1 MIRIFSFFKKLKKPA
16 TTFFLGFIF
25 SLVLVPS
32 IDVVA
37 STFLE
42 NLKDLNILEGT
53 CIIPGFPDATCQYE
67 NSFAFK
73 VWEFLVRFAG
83 VVASAMFVFAGY
95 KMIINDETEAR
106 KLIASTIYG
115 LGVVLASDV
124 IVNLIGDSL
133 EPKTDTSNC
142 VKVIESQWFGTYC
155 ADTNAAPVIDFFTKL
170 LNNLAIPIALV
181 VAVVFFVIGLYNLL
195 LSGGNSSMVQKGWE
209 YMRNSIIGFVAVFL
223 GYTIL
228 SIIYAVI
235 ASFFPRVG

>member
-1 MIRIFSFFKKLKKPA
+1 MKTIFSIFKKLEKKLVIA
-16 TTFFLGFIF
+16 FFVGFIL
-25 SLVLVPS
+25 SLVLVPPT
-32 IDVVA
+32 DALA
-37 STFLE
+37 SAFLD

-53 CIIPGFPDATCQYE
+53 CIIPGFPDASCNRE

-73 VWEFLVRFAG
+73 VWEFFVRFAA
-83 VVASAMFVFAGY
+83 VVASIMFAFAGY
-95 KMIINDETEAR
+95 KMIMNDETESR

-133 EPKTDTSNC
+133 APKKDTNNC
-142 VKVIESQWFGTYC
+142 QRIIESQWFGRYC
-155 ADTNAAPVIDFFTKL
+155 ADINAAPIIDFFTKL

-209 YMRNSIIGFVAVFL
+209 YMRNSIIGFVVVL
-223 GYTIL
+223 LSYTIL
-228 SIIYAVI
+228 SIIYAMV
-235 ASFFPRVG
+235 ASFFPRA